1 MKNGQGNLKHLSL
14 MIQYRFVLSN
24 IFKPVLNLF
33 MYLAYVLH
41 TVSRDSSIYLL
52 VELNK
57 IAFLLFI
64 L

>member
-1 MKNGQGNLKHLSL
+1 